1 MTSQR
6 VSVIQ
11 EARFNPVGAYED
23 AVSPCAGRPGHSHLG
38 TGTLPDTR
46 IAYRNCHQDIS
57 VLISDAIAM
66 NCIERSVPPIRA
78 PTTAKITPSVA
89 LRST

>member
-1 MTSQR
+1 MDT
-6 VSVIQ
+6 
-11 EARFNPVGAYED
+11 EATGYDVPVGAYED

-66 NCIERSVPPIRA
+66 SA
-78 PTTAKITPSVA
+78 A
-89 LRST
+89 